1 VVTGAGEYQEGT
13 EVTITATPE
22 EGYEF
27 TGWSDGS
34 TEESITITL
43 SEDTTLE
50 ALFELIPV
58 YTVTVTGE
66 GGVVTGAGEYQEGTE
81 LTITATLQ

>member
-1 VVTGAGEYQEGT
+1 MNEGDRGYT
-13 EVTITATPE
+13 YSYPPD
-22 EGYEF
+22 EGYRF
-27 TGWSDGS
+27 IGWSDGS

-58 YTVTVTGE
+58 YTVTVTAE
-66 GGVVTGAGEYQEGTE
+66 GGVLQEQENTRKE
-81 LTITATLQ
+81 QR

>member
-1 VVTGAGEYQEGT
+1 MKD
-13 EVTITATPE
+13 I
-22 EGYEF
+22 EF
-27 TGWSDGS
+27 IGWSDGS

-58 YTVTVTGE
+58 YTVTVTSQKE
-66 GGVVTGAGEYQEGTE
+66 ELYQVKEENTRKE
-81 LTITATLQ
+81 QR